1 MIRSTIAR
9 ARDTVLEALP
19 LRSALRLEFL
29 LYHKRLPRL
38 NDPHTFNE
46 KIARRKLRD
55 RDPLLATWADKIRAK
70 ECAAEILGEEWI
82 IPTLWSGEKL
92 PPRASRNWPI
102 PYVIKASHGSGWIHF
117 VHTAQDEDWDRIEA
131 ITGQWLHTV
140 YGRPSREWSYL
151 DLTPGILVE
160 PFLGSG
166 GIVPPD
172 YKFWVFGGRTAYIQV
187 DTNRMLGHQQ
197 YFYDLNWKRQSFR
210 YIRPYPE
217 GDLDPPGTLEELLRA
232 AELLAAP
239 FPFVRVD
246 LYEIDGRP
254 RFGEM
259 TFYPNSGR
267 FAFKPEST
275 ELQLGRLWPE

>member
-1 MIRSTIAR
+1 MIKAAIQGV
-9 ARDTVLEALP
+9 RDLVLEALP
-19 LRSALRLEFL
+19 LRAALRLEFF

-38 NDPHTFNE
+38 DQPQTFNE
-46 KIARRKLRD
+46 KIARRKLVD
-55 RDPLLATWADKIRAK
+55 RDPLLVPWSDKVLAK
-70 ECAAEILGEEWI
+70 QRAAEILGDDWV
-82 IPTLWSGEKL
+82 IPTLWSGSRL
-92 PPRASRNWPI
+92 PPRQERKWPI
-102 PYVIKASHGSGWIHF
+102 PYVIKASHGSGWTYF

-131 ITGQWLHTV
+131 ITGRWLKDV
-140 YGRPSREWSYL
+140 YGRPSREW
-151 DLTPGILVE
+151 PGLIIE

-187 DTNRMLGHQQ
+187 DTNRVLDHQQ

-210 YIRPYPE
+210 YIRA
-217 GDLDPPGTLEELLRA
+217 DPPGNVSPPRSIEEMVHA

-246 LYEIDGRP
+246 LYEIDGQP

-267 FAFKPEST
+267 FAFKPESA
-275 ELQLGRLWPE
+275 ELELGRLWPG